1 MATSDEFDIIIIGA
15 GTRGYTAALRARQLD
30 LEVCVIEKDKPG
42 GVCLNW
48 GCIPTKNIIHQAEI
62 FHSRSVLEEMGV
74 GLDVGKFD
82 FNRVIEKSR
91 GAVDHLVK
99 GVAYLLKNNNVT
111 LITGTA
117 KIITKNSIAL
127 EDGTRINAKNII
139 IATGSR
145 PLQLPGFETDDKQ
158 VLSSSGILSLKNLPK
173 SLIIL
178 GGGAIGCEFA
188 FIMNAFGVKV
198 YLVEMMD
205 HILPFEDEETAAVL
219 EKSFKKQGINVM
231 TGSRAISL
239 KKSSKKVLVNL
250 QVPGGGQKRIESQ
263 KVLCVFGRTPNTDGI
278 GLENIGL
285 KTEKEYIPVGD
296 YGQTSLTGVFAI
308 GDVVATPLLAH
319 VASKEAEIAV
329 EYMAGRRSEPRIDPD
344 AIPSAIYCQPQ
355 VASFGL
361 REARARK
368 QNIPYKKVIFP
379 YQAIGKSVAIGQAEG
394 IIKVLCDP
402 DTTEILGAHIVG
414 YNATELIHEIL
425 LAKTNELIPEDI
437 TKMIHAHPTLSE
449 GIMEGMR
456 EVEGHAIHI

>member
-1 MATSDEFDIIIIGA
+1 MTIPEAYDLIIIGA
-15 GTRGYTAALRARQLD
+15 GPGGYTAAIRASQLG
-30 LEVCVIEKDKPG
+30 LKVCVIEKDRPG

-62 FHSRSVLEEMGV
+62 FHSRSELEEMGV
-74 GLDVGKFD
+74 SVDVRKFD
-82 FNRVIEKSR
+82 FSCVFEKSR
-91 GAVDHLVK
+91 AAVNRLVK
-99 GVAYLLKNNNVT
+99 GVEYLLKKNNVM
-111 LITGTA
+111 LIKGTA
-117 KIITKNSIAL
+117 KIVNKNSIVL
-127 EDGTRINAKNII
+127 EDDTRIIAKNIL

-145 PLQLPGFETDDKQ
+145 PMQLPGFETDEKQ
-158 VLSSSGILSLKNLPK
+158 VLSSFGILSLKKLPK

-205 HILPFEDEETAAVL
+205 HILPFEDHETAAVL
-219 EKSFKKQGINVM
+219 EKSFKKKEISVM
-231 TGSRAISL
+231 TGTRAISL

-250 QVPGGGQKRIESQ
+250 QVPGSGQKQIESQ
-263 KVLCVFGRTPNTDGI
+263 KILCVFGRTPNTDGI

-285 KTEKEYIPVGD
+285 KTEKGYIPVGD
-296 YGQTSLTGVFAI
+296 YGQTPVKGVFAI

-329 EYMAGRRSEPRIDPD
+329 EYMAGHQAEARIDPD

-355 VASFGL
+355 VAGFGL
-361 REARARK
+361 REDRARE
-368 QNIPYKKVIFP
+368 QNIPYKKALFP
-379 YQAIGKSVAIGQAEG
+379 YQAMGKAVAIGQAEG
-394 IIKVLCDP
+394 LIKVLCDP
-402 DTTEILGAHIVG
+402 NTTEILGAHIIG

-425 LAKTNELIPEDI
+425 LAKTTELIPEDI
-437 TKMIHAHPTLSE
+437 AKMIHAHPTLSE